1 MSKVSKVEKNRY
13 IEKIIKSGKSFLD
26 LSGEEKVKIT
36 DEAILFSK
44 KPDLLDKIV
53 ERSTKPIDTQLLNF
67 IANRAFATSYIDP
80 EAIKFIKQEAFELF
94 PTEFLRYRKII
105 PINIENETVEIISNK
120 PNNELLIELIKAKT
134 NKNVKMYYAP
144 TSYIEKFLKKFIDDV
159 GIKVKVGKPATSSS
173 FAVYESIYSN
183 IEKIKETR
191 EENIPDDTI
200 ISLLDNL
207 IKYSIQVRASD
218 LHIEPQESLA
228 YLRFR
233 IDGLL
238 HKIFEVP
245 LYGLK
250 LLLMRVKI
258 LSKMRTDEHARP
270 QDGKFRYKFGEENF
284 DIRVSIIPVYYGE
297 KIVFR
302 ILKEEIEGLSL
313 DNMGLDKLKLEIIE
327 RNITKS
333 YGMILS
339 TGPTGSGK
347 TTTLYGIVRRLNNE
361 NVNIMTVEDPIEYTI
376 PMVNQ
381 IEVNESVGLTFAK
394 GLRSILRQDPNII
407 MVGEI
412 RDRDTAFISINA
424 SLTGHLVLSTLHTNN
439 AASSFVRLLD
449 FDVEPFLIAS
459 SINLVIGQRLVRKIC
474 DRCKKVDPISI
485 YKKKYKYLTGVAKK
499 IIEKLIRNKVKSL
512 YRGEGCQK
520 CSFTGYYGRTGV
532 FELLETNDLIRS
544 LIMKRTN
551 SDEINKVAVVK
562 NHMQTMLDDA
572 VIKIKQGIT
581 TFEEVIRLTLE

>member
-1 MSKVSKVEKNRY
+1 MS
-13 IEKIIKSGKSFLD
+13 D
-26 LSGEEKVKIT
+26 LTTEEKDKIAR
-36 DEAILFSK
+36 ESAIFSR
-44 KPDLLDKIV
+44 KPELLDKII
-53 ERSTKPIDTQLLNF
+53 ERAKKQIDFRLLDF
-67 IANRAFATSYIDP
+67 IARSAFSINYIDP
-80 EAIKFIKQEAFELF
+80 ETIKFIKQEVLELF
-94 PTEFLRYRKII
+94 PIEFLKYRKII
-105 PINIENETVEIISNK
+105 PIDIEDETVKIITSK
-120 PNNELLIELIKAKT
+120 PNNELLAELIKAKI
-134 NKNVKMYYAP
+134 NKNVRMYYAP
-144 TSYIEKFLKKFIDDV
+144 TAYIEKFLKKFIDDSSA
-159 GIKVKVGKPATSSS
+159 KVRVVSSVAGAG
-173 FAVYESIYSN
+173 FSIYELIHSN
-183 IEKIKETR
+183 IDKIKETK

-200 ISLLDNL
+200 ISLLNNL
-207 IKYSIQVRASD
+207 IKYSIQARASD
-218 LHIEPQESLA
+218 LHIEPQENSA

-238 HKIFEVP
+238 HKIFEIP
-245 LYGLK
+245 LYALK

-258 LSKMRTDEHARP
+258 LSKMRIDEHLRP

-302 ILKEEIEGLSL
+302 ILKEEKEGLSL
-313 DNMGLDKLKLEIIE
+313 DNMGLDKSKLEIIE

-347 TTTLYGIVRRLNNE
+347 TTTLYGIARRLNNE
-361 NVNIMTVEDPIEYTI
+361 NVNIMTIEDPIEYTI
-376 PMVNQ
+376 SMVNQ
-381 IEVNESVGLTFAK
+381 IEVNETVNLTFAK

-449 FDVEPFLIAS
+449 FGVEPFLIAS

-474 DRCKKVDPISI
+474 DRCKKESQISI
-485 YKKKYKYLTGVAKK
+485 YKKKYKYLSGLSKK
-499 IIEKLIRNKVKSL
+499 ILEKLIRNKIKYI

-544 LIMKRTN
+544 LIMKRAN
-551 SDEINKVAVVK
+551 SDEINKIAINK
-562 NHMQTMLDDA
+562 NGMQTMLDDA
-572 VIKIKQGIT
+572 AKKIKQGIT